1 MARRV
6 PPILTHL
13 LALLLCLQ
21 WGMAFGHCLAPLGQG
36 AGLGLEICTAEG
48 LRTLHLEAEGE
59 PRAPG
64 EAAHDTCP
72 VCPAVAGP
80 APPVPAL
87 PPAPVAYAA
96 FLPPPIAGLPPAPAR
111 APPQQPRAP
120 PAA

>member
-6 PPILTHL
+6 PPILTQL

-48 LRTLHLEAEGE
+48 LRTLHMEEGE
-59 PRAPG
+59 PPASG
-64 EAAHDTCP
+64 EAAHDACP
-72 VCPAVAGP
+72 VCPAVAAP